1 VRIKQPKYQITDT
14 LITFTLMPTPFKA
27 LSGPKMEKERDA
39 DVKRETQETNEGLLA
54 RFTL

>member
-1 VRIKQPKYQITDT
+1 
-14 LITFTLMPTPFKA
+14 MPTPFKA